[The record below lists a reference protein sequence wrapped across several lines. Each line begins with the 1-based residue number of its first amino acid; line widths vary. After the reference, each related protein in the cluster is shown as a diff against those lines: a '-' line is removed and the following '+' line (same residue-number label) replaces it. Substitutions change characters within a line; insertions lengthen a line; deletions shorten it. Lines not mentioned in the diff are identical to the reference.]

1 MSRKPKK
8 RNKPYT
14 GDDAATKPTVTRY
27 KAVVR
32 SPLAQWWFEN
42 KKRVKTTSL
51 VGGGAVAFVY
61 LMWEF
66 FNLVF

>member
-14 GDDAATKPTVTRY
+14 GEDATVKPTVTRY
-27 KAVVR
+27 SAVVR
-32 SPLAQWWFEN
+32 SPIGQWWHDN
-42 KKRVKTTSL
+42 KKRVKIGSM
-51 VGGGAVAFVY
+51 VGGGTVIFAY

>member
-14 GDDAATKPTVTRY
+14 GEDAAVKPSVTRY
-27 KAVVR
+27 TAVVR
-32 SPLAQWWFEN
+32 SPLGQWWHE
-42 KKRVKTTSL
+42 KKKTVKITSM
-51 VGGGAVAFVY
+51 VAGGSVIFIY